1 MLSRKTIEAY
11 LFFLLR
17 HRIAVSVVVAA
28 ITFVLA
34 GFMYFRM
41 HVFTNFF
48 DLYPPN
54 HPYIKLYTQYR
65 SMFGTANTLLL
76 VVEVKDGTIFDD
88 PATVQKVDRIT
99 LALLHDIPGV
109 NGEQVLSITHPKI
122 KTTLTAGSGIKVVP
136 LMYPRVPENKED
148 LEFLKLKVYTTEGV
162 KGPFVSEDDKATLI
176 IAGFWEEYFDLPTMW
191 AKIQEIVRQESD
203 ANTKIYVSGP
213 PILYAYFLDIMPKMV
228 NVLAASIVMI
238 LLILWIEFRS
248 WQGVVIPA
256 FSGTLSAIWGLGFG
270 GLCAAASQYVSNP
283 QLKMLMNVSLDPL
296 VLVIPLLIS
305 ARAHSHSVQSMERYH
320 EEYHRLRDKNLAIVK
335 SYAEIYAPAMVSILA
350 DGVAILTLLVARI
363 PIIQKLAILCSFW
376 IISIFISV
384 VTLHPIILSFTP
396 PPAEEHVSGRT
407 PLERFMAWMMVV
419 ALAWLFWLY
428 DYIPGAPVA
437 ALLLIALL
445 GLDCDL
451 LVRRVTTV
459 AQHVAGWLA
468 VVVGGTVA
476 LAAAD
481 RFGTRGYDVAFF
493 ALASIGVLG
502 LTGDVRGMRMG
513 AWVGLLLVAPAVAVA
528 QVTGLLAGGVG
539 AVARIGA
546 IAAAH
551 VAILA
556 VASALVLAVYSPIGF
571 GISRATDAF
580 GAFFGRVYVAIER
593 SLIWLATG
601 SRRPAMAV
609 ALVSLLSFGLY
620 FQHLLKVGDTTPG
633 AALLYPKHPYNV
645 AFGKVNEKFLG
656 ASQLVIIAEGNSYC
670 TVGGKPCEGDGCK
683 LCLPED
689 ENACGAE
696 KCEQRE
702 GAIKDANTLNDLD
715 LFARYMAERSEV
727 GGTVT
732 ATTLLKKIFRT
743 FHEADPKWEIL
754 PTRDDHVSQLF
765 FLLTSGTRRGE
776 MDRFFDMN
784 YTNAT
789 IAVFYKDYTHE
800 TIERSIAR
808 AKEYITTHG
817 AQTEHVRYRLA
828 GGLIGIL
835 AAVNEEVE
843 WSYRV
848 NLVLILIVVFLLSY
862 ATYVSVIGALIVMLP
877 SLVAQPLSEAVMY
890 LFGIDM
896 NINSLPVA
904 AVGIGI
910 GIDYGY
916 YVLSRIVEELS
927 SGVTFDLAI
936 RRMFETTGKTVLF
949 TGVSLTASIIFWV
962 FFPMKFQADMALLLV
977 LLLAFHLMGA
987 LMFIP
992 PMVALF
998 KPRFAIKYAEER
1010 QRIRAEEAA
1019 AAEAD
1024 AARVGAAGR

>member
-1 MLSRKTIEAY
+1 MLSRRTIEAY
-11 LFFLLR
+11 LHFLLR
-17 HRIAVSVVVAA
+17 HRFLVSVVVG
-28 ITFVLA
+28 VLTVVLF
-34 GFMYFRM
+34 GFMWFRM
-41 HVFTNFF
+41 HILTNFF

-65 SMFGTANTLLL
+65 GMFGTANTLLL
-76 VVEVKDGTIFDD
+76 VVEVQNGTLFDD

-109 NGEQVLSITHPKI
+109 NGEQVLSITHPKV

-162 KGPFVSEDDKATLI
+162 KGPLISEDDKATLI
-176 IAGFWEEYFDLPTMW
+176 IAGFWEEYSLSGLSAMWTTIQDLV
-191 AKIQEIVRQESD
+191 KRESD
-203 ANTKIYVSGP
+203 ANTKIYVTGP
-213 PILYAYFLDIMPKMV
+213 PILAAYFIEILPKMS

-270 GLCAAASQYVSNP
+270 GLCAWTSQFVADP

-320 EEYHRLRDKNLAIVK
+320 EEYHRLRDKDLAIVK

-350 DGVAILTLLVARI
+350 DGLAILTLLVARI

-396 PPAEEHVSGRT
+396 PPAEQHVSGRT
-407 PLERFMAWMMVV
+407 ALERFMSWMMVV
-419 ALAWLFWLY
+419 AIAWLFWLY
-428 DYIPGAPVA
+428 DYISGLPVA
-437 ALLLIALL
+437 VMLGITLL
-445 GLDCDL
+445 GLAVDL
-451 LVRRVTTV
+451 ILRRPPPV
-459 AQHVAGWLA
+459 
-468 VVVGGTVA
+468 
-476 LAAAD
+476 
-481 RFGTRGYDVAFF
+481 Y
-493 ALASIGVLG
+493 
-502 LTGDVRGMRMG
+502 
-513 AWVGLLLVAPAVAVA
+513 
-528 QVTGLLAGGVG
+528 
-539 AVARIGA
+539 GA
-546 IAAAH
+546 IGWA
-551 VAILA
+551 
-556 VASALVLAVYSPIGF
+556 
-571 GISRATDAF
+571 ISRWTDIFGQLFGQLYLWIEAT
-580 GAFFGRVYVAIER
+580 
-593 SLIWLATG
+593 LIWLASG
-601 SRRPAMAV
+601 WRRRAMAI
-609 ALVSLLSFGLY
+609 ALVSLLTFGLY

-645 AFGKVNEKFLG
+645 AFGKVNQKFLG
-656 ASQLVIIAEGNSYC
+656 ASQLVIIAEGNAYC
-670 TVGGKPCEGDGCK
+670 TVGGKACAGDACKRCRPEEEG
-683 LCLPED
+683 
-689 ENACGAE
+689 ACGGE

-702 GAIKDANTLNDLD
+702 AAVKDADTLNDLD
-715 LFARYMAERSEV
+715 LFARFMAERPEV

-754 PTRDDHVSQLF
+754 PTRNDHVSQLF
-765 FLLTSGTRRGE
+765 FLLTASARRGE
-776 MDRFFDMN
+776 YDRFFDIN

-800 TIERSIAR
+800 TIEHSIAR
-808 AKEYITTHG
+808 AKQYVAAHG
-817 AQTEHVRYRLA
+817 AEATHVRYRLA

-848 NLVLILIVVFLLSY
+848 NLILILIVVFLLSY
-862 ATYVSVIGALIVMLP
+862 ATYVSVTGALIVMLP

-916 YVLSRIVEELS
+916 YVLSRIVEELVA
-927 SGVTFDLAI
+927 GEGFDAAI

-977 LLLAFHLMGA
+977 LLLGFHLMGA

-992 PMVALF
+992 PMVSLF
-998 KPRFAIKYAEER
+998 KPRFAVKYAEER
-1010 QRIRAEEAA
+1010 QRLRAEEAA
-1019 AAEAD
+1019 EAQSS
-1024 AARVGAAGR
+1024 ARATGS